1 MPNGNNEVIKK
12 IRDVIEKGGNIDINT
27 RDVLLF
33 SAIVDIYDQIGELQP
48 VLTFYRVG
56 MWFAAILGT
65 SFVALIFGL
74 LTGQVEIVFRQ

>member
-1 MPNGNNEVIKK
+1 MTNGNNEVIKK

-33 SAIVDIYDQIGELQP
+33 SAIIDIYDQIEKFAP

-56 MWFAAILGT
+56 MWFAALFGT
-65 SFVALIFGL
+65 SFVGLVFGL
-74 LTGQVEIVFRQ
+74 LTGQVQIVFK